1 MLIPYRYY
9 KILFIFNIVLC
20 SFSFETKIGP
30 CHIQDSLN
38 KEEMIKHIQLTT
50 NDLINQFGEINNKN
64 PFYIKIIDSNKE
76 WVKKFPNLDWA
87 VGLAIK
93 NQIFINNSKILN
105 EKGLLETIS
114 HEICHIYQHRIKKSH
129 TLPSWFKE
137 GMAMYFSKEISI
149 NNNAISKSIWLKCL
163 IDLKD
168 LKNIS
173 SLDKSQINL
182 AYQESRLAY
191 KMIIDDFGSTA
202 VRKIISEMNN
212 NFSFDLAFKKITGI
226 NLNDFETKFNLKIIN
241 SDDRYIIFKQPMNWF
256 FLSAII
262 LIIIFIVVKFRNK
275 KIIRKWEIED
285 ELENLNEDSSDNID
299 N

>member
-1 MLIPYRYY
+1 MLTRYPYF
-9 KILFIFNIVLC
+9 KILFIFNVLLC
-20 SFSFETKIGP
+20 SLNFETEIGR
-30 CHIQDSLN
+30 CHIQKSLN
-38 KEEMIKHIQLTT
+38 EKEIIEHIQTIT
-50 NDLINQFGEINNKN
+50 NDLINEFGEIDNKET
-64 PFYIKIIDSNKE
+64 FHIKIIYSNKE
-76 WVKKFPNLDWA
+76 WLEKFPDLDWA

-93 NQIFINNSKILN
+93 NQVFINNSKISN
-105 EKGLLETIS
+105 KKDLLETIS

-149 NNNAISKSIWLKCL
+149 NNNAISKSIWLRCL

-191 KMIIDDFGSTA
+191 KMIIDDFGSEA
-202 VRKIISEMNN
+202 IKEIISEMNN
-212 NFSFDLAFKKITGI
+212 NSSFDLAFKKITGI

-285 ELENLNEDSSDNID
+285 ELENLNENSSDNID